1 MIVVVH
7 NIIAPYRTPLFN
19 KLSQSLG
26 DFAVLYS
33 NKKDTGRRWDQDSS
47 KLSHDARF
55 LSTLNI
61 LKFNFSYDLIYQLFH
76 LKPKYVFCLDDDKN
90 FLNFLQVVFFSYFF
104 GYQVISWC
112 GLYKDRNIS
121 ILTRI
126 LNLIRGIAYKR
137 VSKTWAYSNA
147 TKGYMVNK
155 FHLDESSVFIGLQ
168 GYPSEIVKYKSTNS
182 LESRYSKKS
191 LVFVGYIDHR
201 KGLEYPLLS
210 AFKKYSNAN
219 PETKLSVNVI
229 GDCDYLER
237 LRKTYENYN
246 VKFYG
251 HLDGEEK
258 YAVIDESSFLI
269 LPSHDDPW
277 GWVVNE
283 ASLLSL
289 PCIVSTNAMSNE
301 MTASELIVA
310 PTAVEFE
317 NIFKKLEKMSMHDYI
332 TLSRNAKFLSEQH
345 SLSKTIESFHRI
357 ISI

>member
-19 KLSQSLG
+19 KLYQQLG

-33 NKKDTGRRWDQDSS
+33 NKKDTGRRWDQDPS
-47 KLSHDARF
+47 KLSHNARF
-55 LSTLNI
+55 LSTI
-61 LKFNFSYDLIYQLFH
+61 SIFQFNFSYDLIYQLIR

-90 FLNFLQVVFFSYFF
+90 FLNFLQVVLFSYFF

-112 GLYKDRNIS
+112 GLYRDKNIL

-126 LNLIRGIAYKR
+126 LNSIREIAYRR
-137 VSKTWAYSNA
+137 VSKTWAYSKA
-147 TKGYMVNK
+147 TKSYMVNK
-155 FHLDESSVFIGLQ
+155 FNLDENSVFTGLQ
-168 GYPSEIVKYKSTNS
+168 GYPSELVKYKSTNS

-210 AFKKYSNAN
+210 AFKNYCNAN
-219 PETKLSVNVI
+219 QGTKLSVNVV
-229 GDCDYLER
+229 GDCNYLEK
-237 LRKTYENYN
+237 LRKTYANYKVN
-246 VKFYG
+246 FYG
-251 HLDGEEK
+251 YLDGEEK
-258 YAVIDESSFLI
+258 YAVIDESSFLV

-289 PCIVSTNAMSNE
+289 PCIVSKNAMANE

-310 PTAVEFE
+310 PTTEEFE
-317 NIFKKLEKMSMHDYI
+317 NIFKRLEEMSLDDYKI
-332 TLSRNAKFLSEQH
+332 LSRNAKFLSEQH
-345 SLSKTIESFHRI
+345 SLSKTIKSFHRI